1 MVACRG
7 YFAVFSPVLLAIAAM
22 QAHAADARPVQPPD
36 AWERL
41 DQSLIWGFV
50 NMYQPCVRE
59 FPDEEYRYK
68 MWFFG
73 WAGADINPDYPG
85 CDAIFHARSKDLTT
99 WEIYAGG
106 DGWDTSMN
114 PEIWVPVVWPDDKFY
129 DEWHNGDPSVVYRGG
144 RYYMALSSTSKTFT
158 EPVKGHPNK
167 MLLCIM
173 GAVSDDG
180 IHWTKTAQPLLIE
193 TEEAQ
198 HPEMDEGWTGDF
210 HRPSLMWEDGKWR
223 LWFDYWHPE
232 RGVSMGYAENT
243 GEFAVPGGFRIMHD
257 LAEPLLPSWPNPEV
271 VRVGERY
278 HTFAD
283 PNGYPPKAGGPDEG
297 WTSRALC
304 EAVSDDGLH
313 WNVVGFIDPD
323 PDAAAC
329 HVPQALVT
337 RVDGKD
343 WLYLFYA
350 TQRGRR
356 DRQDL
361 YDYRYDRI
369 KAMRRPVERANRQ

>member
-1 MVACRG
+1 VGACERYWGTSLAVTLVAL
-7 YFAVFSPVLLAIAAM
+7 AVV
-22 QAHAADARPVQPPD
+22 QAYAADERPVQPPG
-36 AWERL
+36 AWQRSDE
-41 DQSLIWGFV
+41 SLVWGFA

-59 FPDEEYRYK
+59 LPNEVYRYK

-73 WAGADINPDYPG
+73 WASADMNPDYPG
-85 CDAIFHARSKDLTT
+85 CDAIFHARSKDLKA
-99 WEIYAGG
+99 WEIYAGE

-114 PEIWVPVVWPDDKFY
+114 PKVWAPVMWPDQKFY
-129 DEWHNGDPSVVYRGG
+129 DEWHNGDPSVVYHNS
-144 RYYMALSSTSKTFT
+144 RYYMAFSSTSKTFT

-173 GAVSDDG
+173 GAVSNDG

-193 TEEAQ
+193 PEEAQ
-198 HPEMDEGWTGDF
+198 HPETDEGWAGDF
-210 HRPSLMWEDGKWR
+210 NRPSLMWEDGKWR
-223 LWFDYWHPE
+223 LWFDYWHPQY
-232 RGVSMGYAENT
+232 GVSMGYAENT
-243 GEFAVPGGFRIMHD
+243 DEFAAPNGFKVMHD
-257 LAEPLLPSWPNPEV
+257 LAEPLLPCWPNPEV
-271 VRVGERY
+271 VRVG
-278 HTFAD
+278 
-283 PNGYPPKAGGPDEG
+283 YPPKVGGPDAG
-297 WTSRALC
+297 WASRALC

-313 WNVVGFIDPD
+313 WDVVGFIGPD

-337 RVDGKD
+337 RVEGKE

-356 DRQDL
+356 DQQDL

-369 KAMRRPVERANRQ
+369 KAMRRPVELTGKE